1 MIKPRGTLTMTYPF
15 YCMAA
20 AFVLTYLTKL
30 PLTIAMA
37 KEGES
42 GYDNHNPREQQARLT
57 GWGCR
62 SLAAHQN
69 SFEVTPVFAVAVIT
83 AYLFQADAYWSA
95 LWASIFLASRILY
108 IFLYIKDFPLMRS
121 TVWTIGMAAC
131 IALFVL
137 AA

>member
-1 MIKPRGTLTMTYPF
+1 MTYPF

-20 AFVLTYLTKL
+20 AFALTYLTKL

-57 GWGCR
+57 GWGYR

-69 SFEVTPVFAVAVIT
+69 SFEVTPIFAAAVIA

-108 IFLYIKDFPLMRS
+108 IVLYIKDFPLMRS
-121 TVWTIGMAAC
+121 TVWTIGMASC

>member
-1 MIKPRGTLTMTYPF
+1 MTYPF

-57 GWGCR
+57 GWGYR

-69 SFEVTPVFAVAVIT
+69 SFEVTPVFAAAVIT

-108 IFLYIKDFPLMRS
+108 IILYIKDFPLMRS
-121 TVWTIGMAAC
+121 TVWTIGMASC

>member
-1 MIKPRGTLTMTYPF
+1 MIKPRGTLEMTYPF
-15 YCMAA
+15 YCLAA
-20 AFVLTYLTKL
+20 AFALTYLTKL
-30 PLTIAMA
+30 PLIIAMA

-42 GYDNHNPREQQARLT
+42 GSDNHNPREQQARLT

-69 SFEVTPVFAVAVIT
+69 SFEVTPVFAAAVIT

-108 IFLYIKDFPLMRS
+108 IILYIKDFPLMRS
-121 TVWTIGMAAC
+121 TVWTIGMASC
-131 IALFVL
+131 IALFVI

>member
-1 MIKPRGTLTMTYPF
+1 MIKPRGTLEMTYPF
-15 YCMAA
+15 YCLAA
-20 AFVLTYLTKL
+20 AFALTYLTKL
-30 PLTIAMA
+30 PLAIAMA

-42 GYDNHNPREQQARLT
+42 GYDNHNPREQQTRLT

-69 SFEVTPVFAVAVIT
+69 SFEVTPIFAAAVIT

-108 IFLYIKDFPLMRS
+108 IILYIKDFPLMRS
-121 TVWTIGMAAC
+121 TVWTIGMASC

>member
-1 MIKPRGTLTMTYPF
+1 MTYPF

-20 AFVLTYLTKL
+20 AFALTYLTKL

-37 KEGES
+37 REGES
-42 GYDNHNPREQQARLT
+42 GYDNRNPREQQARLT

-69 SFEVTPVFAVAVIT
+69 SFEVTPVFAAAVIT

-95 LWASIFLASRILY
+95 LWASIFLVSRILY
-108 IFLYIKDFPLMRS
+108 IILYIKDLALMRS
-121 TVWTIGMAAC
+121 TVWTIGMASC

>member
-1 MIKPRGTLTMTYPF
+1 MIKPRGTLEMTYPF

-20 AFVLTYLTKL
+20 AFALTYLTKL

-57 GWGCR
+57 GWGYR

-69 SFEVTPVFAVAVIT
+69 SFEVTPVFAAAVIA

-108 IFLYIKDFPLMRS
+108 IVLYIKDFPLMRS
-121 TVWTIGMAAC
+121 TVWTIGMASC

>member
-1 MIKPRGTLTMTYPF
+1 MINPRGTLKMTYTF
-15 YCMAA
+15 YCLAA
-20 AFVLTYLTKL
+20 AFLLTYLTKL
-30 PLTIAMA
+30 PLAMAMA

-42 GYDNHNPREQQARLT
+42 GYDNRNPRDQQARLT
-57 GWGCR
+57 GWGRR

-69 SFEVTPVFAVAVIT
+69 SFEVTPLFAAAIIT

-95 LWASIFLASRILY
+95 VWATIFLISRILY
-108 IFLYIKDFPLMRS
+108 IFFYIRDVNLMRS
-121 TVWTIGMAAC
+121 TVWMVGIASC

>member
-1 MIKPRGTLTMTYPF
+1 MTYPF

-69 SFEVTPVFAVAVIT
+69 SFEVTPVFAAAVIA

-95 LWASIFLASRILY
+95 LWASIFLISRVLY
-108 IFLYIKDFPLMRS
+108 IFLYIKDIPLMRS
-121 TVWTIGMAAC
+121 VVWMIAMASC

>member
-1 MIKPRGTLTMTYPF
+1 MTYPF

-20 AFVLTYLTKL
+20 AFALTYLSKL

-95 LWASIFLASRILY
+95 LLASIFLSSRILY
-108 IFLYIKDFPLMRS
+108 IFLYFKELPFMRS
-121 TVWTIGMAAC
+121 TFWTIGMASC
-131 IALFVL
+131 IALFVI